1 VSSSARA
8 LALVVVALVPV
19 AAWPAAGDPFVTPR
33 VTVLAAG
40 TLLVAAALLAARRPL
55 PAMPGAAWAGAWL
68 AALGLS
74 AAFAPIVSLA
84 ALLQE
89 LLVVAWAGVLA
100 WAAPPP
106 RRLAL
111 ALQVAASVVAA
122 IALLQWAG
130 IDPWALAGWVPA
142 REYGA
147 RMRVFSTLGN
157 PNYVGALLAAV
168 LPTAAAAALAERRRW
183 TDVAVLTLVVGAI
196 AATGSRGAWLGAAAG
211 AAWLAAGG
219 AVRGTIRAAALAGVI
234 VLLGAAVA
242 LGPARGLGETLRG
255 RTYIWTVTA
264 PHLLDRPIT
273 GWGPGSF
280 QVTYPGWEAE
290 RIEQGVDEDVRAYA
304 TAQRH
309 AHNDYV
315 ERLSELGV
323 PGLASWG
330 ALLAWV
336 LHAAS
341 RRTGLLPAA
350 AAAGIAALAAVSLVD
365 FPMQRPAER
374 FTWWTLA
381 VLATTAGADRLES
394 RETSQ

>member
-1 VSSSARA
+1 LNAARA
-8 LALVVVALVPV
+8 LALVVIALVPV

-33 VTVLAAG
+33 LAVLAAG
-40 TLLVAAALLAARRPL
+40 TVLVAAGLLAARRPVPTL
-55 PAMPGAAWAGAWL
+55 AGTPWAAAWL

-84 ALLQE
+84 TLVQE

-100 WAAPPP
+100 WAAPPA
-106 RRLAL
+106 RSVAWAL
-111 ALQVAASVVAA
+111 RAAAAVVAA
-122 IALLQWAG
+122 IAVLQWAG
-130 IDPWALAGWVPA
+130 VDPWALAGWVPA
-142 REYGA
+142 REYGV
-147 RMRVFSTLGN
+147 RMRVFTTLGN
-157 PNYVGALLAAV
+157 PNYVGALLAAL
-168 LPTAAAAALAERRRW
+168 LPTAAVGALAPGRRW
-183 TDVAVLTLVVGAI
+183 TGLAVLTVVVAAI
-196 AATGSRGAWLGAAAG
+196 AATGSRGAWLGAVAG
-211 AAWLAAGG
+211 AAWLATAG
-219 AVRGTIRAAALAGVI
+219 AVRGRRRVAALACVI
-234 VLLGAAVA
+234 VALGAAIV

-264 PHLLDRPIT
+264 PHLLDRPVT

-280 QVTYPGWEAE
+280 QVTYPGWEAQ
-290 RIEQGVDEDVRAYA
+290 RIERGVDADVRAYA

-315 ERLSELGV
+315 ERLSDLGV
-323 PGLASWG
+323 PGLAAWM

-336 LHAAS
+336 LYAGS
-341 RRTGLLPAA
+341 RRTDGMRVA

-381 VLATTAGADRLES
+381 VLAATAGADGLEP
-394 RETSQ
+394 RETTL